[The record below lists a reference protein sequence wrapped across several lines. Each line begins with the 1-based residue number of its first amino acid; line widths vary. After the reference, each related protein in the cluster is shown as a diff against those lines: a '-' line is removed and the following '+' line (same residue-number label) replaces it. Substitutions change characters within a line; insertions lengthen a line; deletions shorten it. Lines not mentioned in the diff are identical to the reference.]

1 MSDIIETLSKDG
13 LTITVSRSLRG
24 GVTLRW
30 TGISDARQPELV
42 LGPFMKRLARDFK
55 GEVMTIDFSAFEY
68 MNSATVSPIIQ
79 FIKLLDAGDTPTVL
93 LYDTNVAWQRVNFMC
108 MKAIARTLKHVEVR
122 GASSPPAAPSAG

>member
-1 MSDIIETLSKDG
+1 MSDVIDTLSKDG
-13 LTITVSRSLRG
+13 LHIIVSRSPRG
-24 GVTLRW
+24 GVTIRW

-55 GEVMTIDFSAFEY
+55 GEVVTIDFSGFEY

-122 GASSPPAAPSAG
+122 GASSPPPPLSG